1 MNRQRVEE
9 LVGNFLFHASKGDVA
24 AIQNLLDQGMLV
36 DEADYDGRTALHLA
50 ASEGHTSVVKLLL
63 ENKADVNPIDRRGDT
78 VGPLPFLCFNSL
90 DPCFIF
96 KIDRYLR
103 ISCPSNCEV
112 NQGKIYATLALRS
125 SLHVKVWIQ
134 ISSLETVLQLW

>member
-9 LVGNFLFHASKGDVA
+9 LVGNFLFLASKGDVA

-50 ASEGHTSVVKLLL
+50 ASEGHASVVKLLL

-78 VGPLPFLCFNSL
+78 VGPLPLLCFDTL
-90 DPCFIF
+90 DPCFIS
-96 KIDRYLR
+96 KLTEI
-103 ISCPSNCEV
+103 
-112 NQGKIYATLALRS
+112 
-125 SLHVKVWIQ
+125 
-134 ISSLETVLQLW
+134 

>member
-9 LVGNFLFHASKGDVA
+9 LVGNFLFHASKGDMA
-24 AIQNLLDQGMLV
+24 ATQNLLDQGMFV

-50 ASEGHTSVVKLLL
+50 ASEGHASVVKLLL

-78 VGPLPFLCFNSL
+78 VGPLPLLRFNSL

-96 KIDRYLR
+96 KIDRNLR
-103 ISCPSNCEV
+103 ILCPSNCKES
-112 NQGKIYATLALRS
+112 QGKIYATLALRL
-125 SLHVKVWIQ
+125 SLHVKVWI
-134 ISSLETVLQLW
+134 